1 MDQVISGAPQVPSLQ
16 DDRPENEYF
25 ILRERLPEGWLSGMG
40 IPH

>member
-1 MDQVISGAPQVPSLQ
+1 MISGAPNVPALT

-25 ILRERLPEGWLSGMG
+25 ILRERLPERWLSRMG